1 MALKKL
7 SAASSARP
15 LSRTCRQNTRP
26 SGEQR
31 MKNKV
36 TIVGAGN
43 VGATTAHWLAEDE
56 IADIVLLDIPQ
67 LEKMP
72 MGKALDL
79 SQAGPVRGFD
89 WVITGTNDYKDTAG
103 SDVVV
108 V

>member
-1 MALKKL
+1 
-7 SAASSARP
+7 
-15 LSRTCRQNTRP
+15 
-26 SGEQR
+26 

-43 VGATTAHWLAEDE
+43 VGATTAHWLAASE

-79 SQAGPVRGFD
+79 TQAGPVRG
-89 WVITGTNDYKDTAG
+89 IPRPAAHATSYSIRHG
-103 SDVVV
+103 SSDDSRAASRARRATLAARRRSGV
-108 V
+108 